1 MTIHLAGI
9 MQRRVHLTGV
19 FETKVH
25 LTGVVGVFVPY
36 VPGVFSWDFSDPAN
50 SQYLWLL
57 WDELMLWG

>member
-36 VPGVFSWDFSDPAN
+36 VPSDGYN
-50 SQYLWLL
+50 GLL
-57 WDELMLWG
+57 LALAFI